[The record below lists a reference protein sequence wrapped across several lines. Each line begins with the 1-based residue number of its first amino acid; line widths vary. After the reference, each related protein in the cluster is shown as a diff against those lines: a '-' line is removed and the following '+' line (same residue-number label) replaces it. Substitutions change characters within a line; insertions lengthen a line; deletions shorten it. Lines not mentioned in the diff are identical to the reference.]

1 MIHHDL
7 LYLVNNVLLNELEE
21 YNKAFYAF
29 IHHVLFTGIAEQ
41 FDDISFGVIF
51 YSMRGTAAVWIEP
64 LLWIS

>member
-1 MIHHDL
+1 
-7 LYLVNNVLLNELEE
+7 VLLNELEE